1 LTEVQSKKSNARSVV
16 EKSKDNFSDNYF
28 RTTSGG
34 VGAKPI
40 PPYRGEIMIQEYN
53 TATYIYRR
61 PVCINMEK
69 THKQLKKEKTC
80 EQTPAREPVNKG
92 RMIGTCIECD
102 CIVTQYINLS
112 GGDGGS
118 EKICYPCVADWFDD
132 DHIPY
137 DDYEKI
143 VLPHTPEQI
152 LKYDL
157 KPYGIKETLDC
168 GCILIDWINGDKYI
182 HLCDDHR
189 FSVIPKIVMVDL
201 YSGE

>member
-1 LTEVQSKKSNARSVV
+1 MRFKK
-16 EKSKDNFSDNYF
+16 
-28 RTTSGG
+28 RTLYILAP
-34 VGAKPI
+34 AKT
-40 PPYRGEIMIQEYN
+40 IM
-53 TATYIYRR
+53 AKK
-61 PVCINMEK
+61 PK
-69 THKQLKKEKTC
+69 KLLKIETC

-189 FSVIPKIVMVDL
+189 FSVIPKIIMTDL
-201 YSGE
+201 THGDCNWCDKLGYNCPTCDPTNTGE